1 MDAPS
6 GGGETG
12 SRLDR
17 LGDRFLN
24 ERGRLLGGCGFRD
37 DPGRPAWRSD
47 GGLTIWHYARE
58 ERLEFILG
66 TAGGLMASRPAFFS
80 TELTPDF
87 DDLFMV
93 EGFLDPKPAWLDDSP
108 YFGGDGGRRWRGY
121 IGDLLLRVDLP
132 PGFAGVWVADY
143 GHPLEAK
150 AVQQGNPSPLGLG
163 YDCRTGHEANRA
175 YAHSLVPIE
184 TYSGGHLS
192 PIVTVMRPGPGIAVP
207 RSCVSVAE
215 IQPRAQPRAP
225 APRERSGRNQ
235 QP

>member
-12 SRLDR
+12 SRLGR
-17 LGDRFLN
+17 RGDRFLN
-24 ERGRLLGGCGFRD
+24 ERGQLLGACGFQD

-66 TAGGLMASRPAFFS
+66 TAGGLKASRPAFFS

-93 EGFLDPKPAWLDDSP
+93 EGFLDPKPAWLDESP

-150 AVQQGNPSPLGLG
+150 AVQQGNPAPLDLG

-175 YAHSLVPIE
+175 YAHSLVPAE
-184 TYSGGHLS
+184 TYTGGHLA

-215 IQPRAQPRAP
+215 IQPRTPSRP
-225 APRERSGRNQ
+225 IGPPERSGRNQ